1 MYRRTQLMESQVK
14 MLEQKQKQI
23 GKVINNKMHSNATG
37 NESGAGLKQKIFN
50 ENRRMMLEMLVPL
63 NSQLNDMKLLYENT
77 KATSVDV
84 EKKID
89 ELKKV
94 MAVQM
99 NSLTSGQPMS
109 GQQFNSSRNLNMFN

>member
-1 MYRRTQLMESQVK
+1 M
-14 MLEQKQKQI
+14 
-23 GKVINNKMHSNATG
+23 
-37 NESGAGLKQKIFN
+37 
-50 ENRRMMLEMLVPL
+50 VPL

-94 MAVQM
+94 MALQM

-109 GQQFNSSRNLNMFN
+109 GQQFNSSSNLNMFN